1 MSARAH
7 CVHEHI
13 TGDGLG
19 IAAELQGKI
28 LVADAARA
36 IDCQD
41 QDDIHRFHRDVPQMM
56 SRNNVVAKH
65 FGRPQCGVRAPGD
78 TRLTTAI
85 CLGVHRQNIHMPHRI
100 AVFRFRLTIA
110 KRWADLVG
118 SSA

>member
-1 MSARAH
+1 MSARTH

-28 LVADAARA
+28 FVADAARA

-41 QDDIHRFHRDVPQMM
+41 QGDIHRFHRDVPQMM

-65 FGRPQCGVRAPGD
+65 FGGPQCGVRPPGD
-78 TRLTTAI
+78 TRLTAAI
-85 CLGVHRQNIHMPHRI
+85 CRWATPANIHMPHQ
-100 AVFRFRLTIA
+100 
-110 KRWADLVG
+110 
-118 SSA
+118 